1 MSAPMPDIDLYRIY
15 GLDKSQP
22 PQILAAALTDQLNR
36 VDPRD
41 TLTRSRI
48 DTARAILGDPQRR
61 AAYDRQLGD
70 PSAPVTEEVLARIA
84 GRPMPTAPRLSLR
97 EQFASTQV
105 KIVGAV
111 TAALAIVLV
120 VAITAVACSGGGDD
134 ASTATSGDAST
145 PNGGSRSASALPS
158 YCSTNIENSDLED
171 AEWDDGSPIRSIVL
185 DKAFD
190 LPAEF
195 DGLST
200 YTDAVAGGGL
210 TQYQDHSIGVRYDTK
225 TRGFGYMTPTD
236 SVEYAAVVGP
246 DGRVV
251 SVQSKSAGDNTPLT
265 LPPESDLRSD
275 PVYGY
280 FSVAA
285 ADGSGITV
293 PAAAA
298 GNKPRMNYVLTA
310 LADAYDENAVWVLL
324 RGSSDLYKAH
334 VAITQCLN

>member
-1 MSAPMPDIDLYRIY
+1 MPGIDLYAIY
-15 GLDKSQP
+15 GLDRTHP
-22 PQILAAALTDQLNR
+22 PEALAAQLTAQLNTT
-36 VDPRD
+36 DPRD
-41 TLTRSRI
+41 MVTCSRI
-48 DTARAILGDPQRR
+48 ETARAILGDPQRR

-84 GRPMPTAPRLSLR
+84 GRPMPPTAPRLSLR

-111 TAALAIVLV
+111 TAALALVLV
-120 VAITAVACSGGGDD
+120 VAVTAVACSGGGD
-134 ASTATSGDAST
+134 SGTTASGDAST
-145 PNGGSRSASALPS
+145 PNGRSSSASGLPS
-158 YCSTNIENSDLED
+158 YCNTANIENSDVED
-171 AEWDDGSPIRSIVL
+171 AKWDDGSPIRSIVL

-225 TRGFGYMTPTD
+225 ARGFGYMTPTD
-236 SVEYAAVVGP
+236 SVEYAAVVSP
-246 DGRVV
+246 DGRAI
-251 SVQSKSAGDNTPLT
+251 SVQRKSADDNTPLN
-265 LPPESDLRSD
+265 LPPKSDLAND

-324 RGSSDLYKAH
+324 RGSADLFKAH
-334 VAITQCLN
+334 IAITQCLK

>member
-1 MSAPMPDIDLYRIY
+1 MPDIDLYQIY
-15 GLDKSQP
+15 RLDRSQP
-22 PQILAAALTDQLNR
+22 PQSLAAALTDQLSR

-41 TLTRSRI
+41 TLMRNRI
-48 DTARAILGDPQRR
+48 ETARAILGDPQRR
-61 AAYDRQLGD
+61 VAYDARLGD
-70 PSAPVTEEVLARIA
+70 PSAPPIAEGDLARIA
-84 GRPMPTAPRLSLR
+84 GRPMPAAPRPSLR

-111 TAALAIVLV
+111 TAALALVLV
-120 VAITAVACSGGGDD
+120 VAITAVACSGGSDDD

-145 PNGGSRSASALPS
+145 ANSSSSGSGSECEVLSNSKLEYAKW
-158 YCSTNIENSDLED
+158 STRT
-171 AEWDDGSPIRSIVL
+171 PTRTIVL

-225 TRGFGYMTPTD
+225 ARGFGYMTPTD
-236 SVEYAAVVGP
+236 SVEYAAVVSP
-246 DGRVV
+246 DGRVI
-251 SVQSKSAGDNTPLT
+251 SVQRKSPDDNNTPLN
-265 LPPESDLRSD
+265 LPPKSDLRND
-275 PVYGY
+275 PTYGY

-285 ADGSGITV
+285 ADGSGITI

-324 RGSSDLYKAH
+324 RGSADLFKAH
-334 VAITQCLN
+334 VAITQCLK

>member
-1 MSAPMPDIDLYRIY
+1 MHGIDLYAVYR
-15 GLDKSQP
+15 LDRSQP
-22 PQILAAALTDQLNR
+22 PEALAAQLTTQLNR
-36 VDPRD
+36 TDPRD

-145 PNGGSRSASALPS
+145 ANGGSRSSSASSLPS
-158 YCSTNIENSDLED
+158 YCNTANIENSDVED
-171 AEWDDGSPIRSIVL
+171 AKWDDGSPIRSIVL

-225 TRGFGYMTPTD
+225 ARGFGYMTPTD
-236 SVEYAAVVGP
+236 SVEYAAVVSP
-246 DGRVV
+246 DGRVI
-251 SVQSKSAGDNTPLT
+251 SVQRKSADDNTPLN
-265 LPPESDLRSD
+265 LPPKSDLRND

-324 RGSSDLYKAH
+324 RGSPDLYKAH
-334 VAITQCLN
+334 VAITQCLR